1 MRIAAVSD
9 LHGQLPSIPPC
20 DLLLIAGDVC
30 PLSDHRGDAQRAFL
44 EGPFSAWLARA
55 PARAIAGI
63 AGNHDLIAER
73 EPALLAGL
81 PWSYLCDSEADL
93 VGLRI
98 WGSPFAV
105 TYGEWAF
112 MESDDELE
120 RRFAAIPAGLDVLL
134 VHGPPYGIL
143 DHALRGV
150 DTGSRA
156 LRRAIAARPPLA
168 RHLRS
173 HPRGPRRGPARVDAL
188 SLGLPRR
195 RALRAAPCTGRVRAR
210 ATPAVA
216 FDKLANT
223 H

>member
-9 LHGQLPSIPPC
+9 LHGQLPPIPRC

-30 PLSDHRGDAQRAFL
+30 PLSDHADDAQRAFL
-44 EGPFSAWLARA
+44 EGPFSDWLVRA

-105 TYGEWAF
+105 SYGEWAF
-112 MESDDELE
+112 MESDEELE
-120 RRFAAIPAGLDVLL
+120 RRFAAIPVGLDVLL
-134 VHGPPYGIL
+134 VHGPPHGIL

-156 LRRAIAARPPLA
+156 LRRAI
-168 RHLRS
+168 
-173 HPRGPRRGPARVDAL
+173 
-188 SLGLPRR
+188 
-195 RALRAAPCTGRVRAR
+195 VRAR
-210 ATPAVA
+210 PSLAVFGHIHEGRGEIVLGSTRCLSVSLVDA
-216 FDKLANT
+216 RYVPRHAPVEIELAPRPRLT
-223 H
+223 S

>member
-9 LHGQLPSIPPC
+9 LHGQLPAIPSC
-20 DLLLIAGDVC
+20 DLLLIAGDLC
-30 PLSDHRGDAQRAFL
+30 PLSDHGDDAQRAFL
-44 EGPFSAWLARA
+44 EGPFSDWLVHA

-120 RRFAAIPAGLDVLL
+120 RRFGAIPAGLDVLL

-150 DTGSRA
+150 DTGSHA
-156 LRRAIAARPPLA
+156 LRRAI
-168 RHLRS
+168 
-173 HPRGPRRGPARVDAL
+173 
-188 SLGLPRR
+188 
-195 RALRAAPCTGRVRAR
+195 VRAR
-210 ATPAVA
+210 PS
-216 FDKLANT
+216 LAIFGHIHEGRGEVRLGST
-223 H
+223 RCLSVSLVDARYIPRHAPVEIELAPRPRV

>member
-9 LHGQLPSIPPC
+9 LHGQLPPIPPC
-20 DLLLIAGDVC
+20 DLLLIAGDLC
-30 PLSDHRGDAQRAFL
+30 PLSDHADDAQRAFL
-44 EGPFSAWLARA
+44 EGPFSDWLVRA

-112 MESDDELE
+112 MESDGELE
-120 RRFAAIPAGLDVLL
+120 RRFAAIPVGLDVLL
-134 VHGPPYGIL
+134 VHGPPHGIL

-156 LRRAIAARPPLA
+156 LRRAI
-168 RHLRS
+168 
-173 HPRGPRRGPARVDAL
+173 
-188 SLGLPRR
+188 
-195 RALRAAPCTGRVRAR
+195 VRAR
-210 ATPAVA
+210 PSLAVFGHIHEGRGEVRLGATRCLSVSLVDARYVPRHAPVEIE
-216 FDKLANT
+216 LAPRPRLT
-223 H
+223 S